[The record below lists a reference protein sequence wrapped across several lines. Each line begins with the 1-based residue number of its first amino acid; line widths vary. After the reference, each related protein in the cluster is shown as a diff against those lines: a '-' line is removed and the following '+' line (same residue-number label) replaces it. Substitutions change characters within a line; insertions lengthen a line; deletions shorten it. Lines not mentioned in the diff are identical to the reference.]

1 MAHAANELAVCSG
14 GQVVVRDREVIGTVS
29 LPIAGLMS

>member
-14 GQVVVRDREVIGTVS
+14 GQVMAPAEHRSFNDIS
-29 LPIAGLMS
+29 